1 MLQKLKNVFLK
12 KRTTEIARREK
23 QLDSFLTKAY
33 GPIGFEKRDEYEKL
47 TSGRLFRAKY
57 FKVVAHADKFSLEL

>member
-47 TSGRLFRAKY
+47 TSGKGLFKSLKNLQKAK
-57 FKVVAHADKFSLEL
+57 